1 MQNPLLTPGQ
11 GHSRAC
17 RPSNRVSAGDFKP
30 ALEEAMAEHL
40 AEIERIA
47 GDPSPPTFE
56 NTIAALERSGRTLDR
71 VLRVY
76 NVFAT
81 TMISDAFQAVEREM
95 EPKLAAFDDCIIQN
109 EPLSGA
115 SRPSTKRA
123 RIRGFRPS
131 SSVSR
136 GSSTPS
142 SPAAAQSWMRQRRN
156 VFRRS
161 TSASPGCTR
170 NSDRTCS
177 PTRRAMS

>member
-1 MQNPLLTPGQ
+1 MQNPLLTPWTGPFQ
-11 GHSRAC
+11 GV
-17 RPSNRVSAGDFKP
+17 PPFDRVSAGDFKP

-95 EPKLAAFDDCIIQN
+95 
-109 EPLSGA
+109 
-115 SRPSTKRA
+115 
-123 RIRGFRPS
+123 
-131 SSVSR
+131 
-136 GSSTPS
+136 
-142 SPAAAQSWMRQRRN
+142 
-156 VFRRS
+156 
-161 TSASPGCTR
+161 
-170 NSDRTCS
+170 
-177 PTRRAMS
+177 